1 MNDVIDLGEHFAR
14 KRTNSWPLNKSL
26 RTQVEGNYVNIYYGD
41 ELIISFENNRD
52 GVDEMIIFSGENSD
66 EPTLIRELKSEVE
79 DR

>member
-14 KRTNSWPLNKSL
+14 KRTNSWPLDRSL

-52 GVDEMIIFSGENSD
+52 GVDEMIIFSGNNAD

-79 DR
+79 DE

>member
-26 RTQVEGNYVNIYYGD
+26 RTQVEGNCVNIYYGD

-52 GVDEMIIFSGENSD
+52 GVDEMIIFSGQNSD

-79 DR
+79 DE

>member
-1 MNDVIDLGEHFAR
+1 MNDVIDLGEYFAR

-26 RTQVEGNYVNIYYGD
+26 RTQVEGNYVNIYHGD
-41 ELIISFENNRD
+41 ELIISFENNRY

-79 DR
+79 NK